1 MVSELQRV
9 LRRLRD
15 APRSRPPLPVA
26 WQFYDSVFC
35 AGAARSVLERSVAVR
50 AHVSASTGLRVGVE
64 SREEEADRAL
74 HCDAGTRTSGSLFT
88 KPWEF

>member
-50 AHVSASTGLRVGVE
+50 AHVSAPTGLLGVE